1 MPEPL
6 DKVARDLREAILAAD
21 HSSAERLV
29 TEYRAALMEAWQD
42 LSISARADSQLPQKA
57 NELLTWA
64 RGMTIVQR
72 ALLAEQLAALDKAI
86 RYTSDRAPGR
96 RSTIQVSL

>member
-6 DKVARDLREAILAAD
+6 DKIARDFRAAVLAAD
-21 HSSAERLV
+21 HAKAERLAA
-29 TEYRAALMEAWQD
+29 EYREALAETWRTMPDSDRNGSPLPRQAA
-42 LSISARADSQLPQKA
+42 
-57 NELLTWA
+57 ELITWA

-72 ALLAEQLAALDKAI
+72 AMLAEQLSVLDKAI
-86 RYTSDRAPGR
+86 RYASERAPGN